1 MASSVKLNQRELIAE
16 AFKFMLHVQPQE
28 QKGAKS

>member
-1 MASSVKLNQRELIAE
+1 MVAKMASSVKLNQRELIAE

-28 QKGAKS
+28 